1 MPNPRAQQQLAQ
13 VSPNPLDRAVHS
25 LKSISQP
32 AQALGD
38 MLASTLR
45 GSTAA
50 TLGAGGD
57 IRELV
62 DLLGPEKVEAML
74 GKRVLPTT
82 EEMKGMLPKA
92 TSYEHPYESIGEFLP
107 LPGTGAAMKAASY
120 GAGRGAGALTRAAG
134 QAVSDA
140 MIHQAGPLA
149 SGPLSALAP
158 RMAMTNVVKPK
169 GGNWMDSSTNINLD
183 KLKSS
188 GKDPVESLAEMDATY
203 TPEAIENL
211 PPALKDYV
219 KQSFQDLEKKAA
231 LNNWIDKTVKGYVKN
246 EMATPEDRVRLMLE
260 KRYAEIEAKFAKD
273 QERAAK
279 MADRAAAESDPRRK
293 ANLSRQAQEMA
304 AQATDERDL
313 SMQHIAH
320 IPSERLEANGNWLD
334 DFTAAK
340 RKNAGYPEEGMAQTG
355 PAKGWEIMADQ
366 EIKSTPAGQSIYE
379 GSRDL
384 ERYPWLAKLDKST
397 PVYRTEGSFH
407 KDLGFDHVMDV
418 LKEGITEGR
427 ITPEQLSKITM
438 DQAVKMAADYDLGKA
453 KAMREAAIKTQ
464 KGFPVHKEYPEGYK
478 WLELKMPEPKL
489 NEGETIKYLP
499 EVDMWGI
506 YDPQGGTIS
515 SGATER
521 EAMGLLRREERM
533 KQLEEALKYEGDVM
547 GHCVGGYCPDVAAGR
562 SRIFSLR
569 DSKGEP
575 HVTVEAYPP
584 RSPGWAEVKE
594 AGGDPLAVTEEAKR
608 RMGITPEN
616 ESELMKSWDG
626 DRRYQA
632 KQELEKHFADIY
644 REQFGEPP
652 SRIAQIKGKQ
662 NLAPKEDY
670 LPFVQDFVKGG
681 RWSEV
686 GDLQNTGLYKLDKDF
701 LGGVAAHMPE
711 AEDIRHLKRDQREEA
726 LMKAMEAGDIN
737 PGYVT
742 RSEWEDAVRKH
753 GRPTYGE
760 DTDELLRQLQPP
772 EEGMKAGGCVSI
784 SDNQDRMW
792 MEVQDQKFAGG
803 GLTKL
808 AKLAR
813 APAKTKAEIEAIA
826 ERMAPQVTGEYVRA
840 SEKSAKTVAGK
851 TKKQFEREKEL
862 QHDIRPTGAERP
874 LPKAVNIEDLKNQ
887 VMMGIAGDPTITGQ
901 TIHSIGGRELRSPS
915 PQHGGPLYGLGH
927 DKEHFWASNLGA
939 ARNVQNRAREIGEQY
954 DAPVVGNYVM
964 MGPDSYSYAQHFADA
979 NLQNIR
985 PEEMTKAQI
994 EGFNKLV
1001 RQGSVKSGPRP
1012 TWAGIENPE
1021 EAYLQMAID
1030 PELRKHFG
1038 NLMQMPTVTEA
1049 FGLPSGLDVRH
1060 AVTEP
1065 DLRDL
1070 QIGVTGKS
1078 MGLMRPDVT
1087 NLKLSEHPTY
1097 SHDIPGEFIGGLKF
1111 PVPYELSFPD
1121 SLKAVRENP
1130 AQAPQEFGSFK
1141 MAGPRQIIDQQ
1152 LIDEIKAYEERMRQL
1167 TGKADG
1173 GAVKQL
1179 SQTAQEH
1186 LAKLKAI
1193 RDQLA
1198 PVADAWTAKQ
1208 AEDTNKYT
1216 PDIQQFKLPMGKAA
1230 GGEISADDIILEERP
1245 L

>member
-464 KGFPVHKEYPEGYK
+464 EGFPVHKDYGDEGYK
-478 WLELKMPEPKL
+478 WLELAPEPAEKL
-489 NEGETIKYLP
+489 RAKHEASVRRDFPDLESSDPNKFEEYVKDSMYSSRTIDQQKLA
-499 EVDMWGI
+499 D
-506 YDPQGGTIS
+506 
-515 SGATER
+515 
-521 EAMGLLRREERM
+521 
-533 KQLEEALKYEGDVM
+533 ALKYEGDVM
-547 GHCVGGYCPDVAAGR
+547 GHCVGGYCPDVAEGR
-562 SRIFSLR
+562 SRIYSLR
-569 DSKGEP
+569 DKKGEP
-575 HVTVEAYPP
+575 HVTVE
-584 RSPGWAEVKE
+584 VKPNQHL
-594 AGGDPLAVTEEAKR
+594 DFNTWFDKQP
-608 RMGITPEN
+608 
-616 ESELMKSWDG
+616 
-626 DRRYQA
+626 
-632 KQELEKHFADIY
+632 QELRDEINARARRGEHGGSVFEAPEY
-644 REQFGEPP
+644 LAAREALPP
-652 SRIAQIKGKQ
+652 SIKQIKGKQ
-662 NLAPKEDY
+662 NQAPKEEY
-670 LPFVQDFVKGG
+670 LPYVQDFVRSGE
-681 RWSEV
+681 WSDV
-686 GDLQNTGLYKLDKDF
+686 GDLKNTGLIDMNKSSIPWSKDIQPEQIDQLVGGMEGGTQTPRYGVDELRDKALKQINKRYITQQEFDDF
-701 LGGVAAHMPE
+701 L
-711 AEDIRHLKRDQREEA
+711 LK
-726 LMKAMEAGDIN
+726 
-737 PGYVT
+737 
-742 RSEWEDAVRKH
+742 
-753 GRPTYGE
+753 
-760 DTDELLRQLQPP
+760 ELTPP
-772 EEGMKAGGCVSI
+772 EEGMKAGGVTI
-784 SDNQDRMW
+784 SDNPDRMW
-792 MEVQDQKFAGG
+792 MEVQDQKFGIGG
-803 GLTKL
+803 AVKKA
-808 AKLAR
+808 AKAAKEAEKSLPAVLPR
-813 APAKTKAEIEAIA
+813 AAAKTKEDIRPYAQKMAE
-826 ERMAPQVTGEYVRA
+826 MMSGEFVRPDPK
-840 SEKSAKTVAGK
+840 KSVNPANKSYAQWK
-851 TKKQFEREKEL
+851 MEQDLE
-862 QHDIRPTGAERP
+862 HDIRPKEG
-874 LPKAVNIEDLKNQ
+874 VNLTPQEIADIEKQLGMLK
-887 VMMGIAGDPTITGQ
+887 VGISGDTSISDKILHRAGKY
-901 TIHSIGGRELRSPS
+901 ELQNPS
-915 PQHGGPLYGLGH
+915 EQEGGPLYGLKGNP
-927 DKEHFWASNLGA
+927 WASNYQALKNLQTGVNELSA
-939 ARNVQNRAREIGEQY
+939 AHGN
-954 DAPVVGNYVM
+954 APVLGQYM
-964 MGPDSYSYAQHFADA
+964 QMGPEGTNFAQHFADA
-979 NLQNIR
+979 NLQAIDLSN
-985 PEEMTKAQI
+985 MTKSQI
-994 EGFNKLV
+994 DDVNRIIAAGN
-1001 RQGSVKSGPRP
+1001 QKSGAHPDFP
-1012 TWAGIENPE
+1012 GIQDPYG
-1021 EAYLQMAID
+1021 AYFYFGFY
-1030 PELRKHFG
+1030 PELRKYW
-1038 NLMQMPTVTEA
+1038 NKLMTQPTFTNKY
-1049 FGLPSGLDVRH
+1049 GLPDGRVIQH
-1060 AVTEP
+1060 AITEP
-1065 DLRDL
+1065 ELRDL
-1070 QIGVTGKS
+1070 PVTTTGFSQFQLTPGFDPAQLPLAEHGTYTHKLPEVEGALPTRSKYPTPAQIEF
-1078 MGLMRPDVT
+1078 PDVT
-1087 NLKLSEHPTY
+1087 EYAVKEYRPQ
-1097 SHDIPGEFIGGLKF
+1097 DITRVFQT
-1111 PVPYELSFPD
+1111 
-1121 SLKAVRENP
+1121 AT
-1130 AQAPQEFGSFK
+1130 
-1141 MAGPRQIIDQQ
+1141 PRQIIDQQ
-1152 LIDEIKAYEERMRQL
+1152 HIDEIKMYEELMKEY

-1193 RDQLA
+1193 RDQIA

-1208 AEDTNKYT
+1208 AEDANKYT